1 MKQFTV
7 ICTRDQYEEVAQIL
21 EGWGY
26 ELLGRL
32 WLPQE
37 NCVQTSME
45 GHYMTFSL
53 SDTDLTEPRY
63 TLEELREM
71 ENPNTETL

>member
-7 ICTRDQYEEVAQIL
+7 ICTRDQYDEVAEIL

-26 ELLGRL
+26 YPSHGNIEQPFTGVIYAC
-32 WLPQE
+32 E
-37 NCVQTSME
+37 IGMHSHV
-45 GHYMTFSL
+45 
-53 SDTDLTEPRY
+53 TDGGVEPRY
-63 TLEELREM
+63 TLEELRTM